1 MTTPRGDEPEMMENV
16 SMTIEHADPRTGNT
30 ATAEINTLELQKF
43 ANDLSEGLE
52 AHRRSSMAQT
62 AAQLRLGEKEDFPV
76 PQDAEPYVDEHYNL
90 MRERFLIALDAHEA
104 ADAEKKHA
112 TKVANIQKR
121 RIAYLEVRMA
131 EERARCLSIDKPDL
145 HVLAIDR
152 NDEPEAMTLDTW
164 FLLSGRSRV
173 EAVVYSV
180 WLNGMET
187 PYEYLPQPEEEA

>member
-1 MTTPRGDEPEMMENV
+1 MKENV
-16 SMTIEHADPRTGNT
+16 SMTIEHADPVTGNT
-30 ATAEINTLELQKF
+30 ATAEITTQELQKF
-43 ANDLSEGLE
+43 SNDLSEGLE
-52 AHRRSSMAQT
+52 AHRISEMSRT
-62 AAQLRLGEKEDFPV
+62 ATQLRLGEKEDFPV
-76 PQDAEPYVDEHYNL
+76 PADTEPYVDEHYNL

-131 EERARCLSIDKPDL
+131 EELARCLSIDKPDL